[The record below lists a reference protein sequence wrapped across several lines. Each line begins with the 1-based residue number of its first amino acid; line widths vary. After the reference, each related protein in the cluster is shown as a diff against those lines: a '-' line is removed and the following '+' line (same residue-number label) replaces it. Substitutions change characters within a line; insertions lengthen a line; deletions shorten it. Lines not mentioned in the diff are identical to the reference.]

1 MSGGEEIR
9 LVIETLTGGAFHLDI
24 ALASPVLLV
33 KETLCSI
40 QGKSSHTSLTTT
52 ANSKQQTTTHS
63 IQVFRSCRSSLFG
76 EGRCLMMRAPL
87 PTTGMFRVFKID

>member
-40 QGKSSHTSLTTT
+40 QGEAQESVDNRTQQ
-52 ANSKQQTTTHS
+52 QQTTTFS
-63 IQVFRSCRSSLFG
+63 PPQLQASRSPRSSSSG
-76 EGRCLMMRAPL
+76 EGRCLMMRAP
-87 PTTGMFRVFKID
+87 